1 MSSDDADAITLWGY
15 QINKVFHKDYDKE
28 LGDIDSHLIPQVE
41 IRRLNARL
49 LKQIFSSL
57 QSAEYV
63 DLSPPLLK
71 KYSKSRTHSVE
82 NLSEREKS
90 NNIASESKVMALIA
104 AVEAS
109 RFIQNKQFYILRF
122 IDCNK
127 DILTLNYEKVMS
139 LS

>member
-57 QSAEYV
+57 LMTEFV
-63 DLSPPLLK
+63 DLSSPLLK
-71 KYSKSRTHSVE
+71 KHTKSRTHSVE
-82 NLSEREKS
+82 NLSERE
-90 NNIASESKVMALIA
+90 
-104 AVEAS
+104 
-109 RFIQNKQFYILRF
+109 
-122 IDCNK
+122 
-127 DILTLNYEKVMS
+127 
-139 LS
+139 

>member
-82 NLSEREKS
+82 NLSEHKF
-90 NNIASESKVMALIA
+90 MW
-104 AVEAS
+104 
-109 RFIQNKQFYILRF
+109 
-122 IDCNK
+122 
-127 DILTLNYEKVMS
+127 NYFCHS
-139 LS
+139 